1 MVNFRSSAAFR
12 KLTRRR
18 TAAKRRRMRAPR
30 RAKGQIYRGY
40 SFARANAGHELK
52 SNDTNWASGSFRA
65 ETGVSTW
72 FALLLNGIAA
82 GAALNERIGRK
93 IRMKSIYIRA
103 NVSVPAAGT
112 TGNGFIRVML
122 VYDRQNNAT
131 DLGAN
136 LTQLFVT
143 DHAVSLMNLDNR
155 ERFLVLYDRMTP
167 MGLQWRDTEVFVK
180 FKRCRLD
187 VLYNAAAGTT
197 FASIT
202 TGALYLL
209 TAAHGFI
216 GAPANVLETIGRA
229 RVRYTDT

>member
-1 MVNFRSSAAFR
+1 MVNFRSTGAFK

-18 TAAKRRRMRAPR
+18 PRAKRRRMRAPR
-30 RAKGQIYRGY
+30 RARGQIYRGY

-52 SNDTNWASGSFRA
+52 AVDNNWAANSFSA
-65 ETGVSTW
+65 LTGVSSW
-72 FALLLNGIAA
+72 HAELINGMAA

-93 IRMKSIYIRA
+93 VQMKSIYIRA
-103 NVSVPAAGT
+103 NVSVPPTGV

-131 DLGAN
+131 DLNLN
-136 LTQLFVT
+136 LTSLFVT
-143 DHAVSLMNLDNR
+143 DSAISLMNLDNR

-187 VLYNAAAGTT
+187 VLFNAAAGAT
-197 FASIT
+197 FAGIT

-209 TAAHGFI
+209 TAGHGFI
-216 GAPANVLETIGRA
+216 GAVTSLEVLGRT

>member
-1 MVNFRSSAAFR
+1 MVNFRSTRAGKR
-12 KLTRRR
+12 LTRRR
-18 TAAKRRRMRAPR
+18 PLAKRRRMRAPR
-30 RAKGQIYRGY
+30 RARGQIYRGY

-52 SNDTNWASGSFRA
+52 AVDTNWAAGSFSA
-65 ETGVSTW
+65 LTGVSTW
-72 FALLLNGIAA
+72 SALLLNGMAA

-93 IRMKSIYIRA
+93 VQMKSIYIRA
-103 NVSVPAAGT
+103 NVSMPSTGV

-131 DLGAN
+131 DLNAN
-136 LTQLFVT
+136 LTSLFVT
-143 DHAVSLMNLDNR
+143 DSAISLMNLDNR

-187 VLYNAAAGTT
+187 VLFNAAAGTT

-209 TAAHGFI
+209 TAGHGFI
-216 GAPANVLETIGRA
+216 GAVTSLETLGRA